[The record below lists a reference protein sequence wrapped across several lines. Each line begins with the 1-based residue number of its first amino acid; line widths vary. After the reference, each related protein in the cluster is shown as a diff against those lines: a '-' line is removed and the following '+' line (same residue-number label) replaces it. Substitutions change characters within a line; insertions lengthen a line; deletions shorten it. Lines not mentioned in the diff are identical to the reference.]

1 MIINKFYTSV
11 GCAELF
17 IALESENKSNFR
29 SEISAVVC
37 ELQTAIPANFKLVWV
52 RFHVSDI
59 ANQYAEIESATRELS
74 AMIAVTGQAPLS
86 GAHVA
91 VEAYAVDMAGTI
103 QCDDNSICKLDF
115 ENYSQ
120 LFFNLKNLKTTGSYD
135 QMAEEFAHAQKIIGS
150 YSGTLE
156 NNLHRTW
163 IYCRDI
169 DNNYAGLVNA
179 RRELFAVQG
188 MVADTHY
195 IASTGIEGQAYPHGR
210 LVRMDSFALFGHN
223 REQIAYLHALEN
235 LSPTHIYGVTF
246 ERATRVIYGD
256 RSNYYISGT
265 ASIDKDGNV
274 VHLCDV
280 EKQTER
286 LLDNVEALLAEGGG
300 TLSDLRQAAVYLRD
314 PADRAAVEK
323 VMSRRLSADTARV
336 MVRGSICR
344 PTWLVEM
351 DAIAVNA
358 NGNNSFKPLK

>member
-1 MIINKFYTSV
+1 MIINKFQTSV
-11 GCAELF
+11 GCSELF
-17 IALESENKSNFR
+17 IALESVNKSSFR
-29 SEISAVVC
+29 NEIAAVIC
-37 ELQTAIPANFKLVWV
+37 ELQTAIPSNFKLIWV

-91 VEAYAVDMAGTI
+91 VEAYAVDMTGTI

-120 LFFNLKNLKTTGSYD
+120 IFFNLKNLQSSGSYD
-135 QMAEEFAHAQKIIGS
+135 QMSEEFAYAEKVVGS

-169 DNNYAGLVNA
+169 DNNYAGLVNS
-179 RRELFAVQG
+179 RRELFTRHG

-195 IASTGIEGQAYPHGR
+195 ISSTGIEGQAYPHQR

-223 REQIAYLHALEN
+223 RDQISYLHALEN
-235 LSPTHIYGVTF
+235 LSPTHVYGVTF
-246 ERATRVIYGD
+246 ERATRIIYGD
-256 RSNYYISGT
+256 RSHYYISGT

-274 VHLCDV
+274 MYLCDV

-300 TLSDLRQAAVYLRD
+300 KLSDLRQAVVYLRD

-323 VMSRRLSADTARV
+323 VMSRRLSPDTARV

-351 DAIAVNA
+351 DAIAVNS
-358 NGNNSFKPLK
+358 NGNRSFKPLK

>member
-1 MIINKFYTSV
+1 MIINKFQTSA

-17 IALESENKSNFR
+17 IALESEAQSDFR
-29 SEISAVVC
+29 REISSVVC
-37 ELQTAIPANFKLVWV
+37 ELQTAIPANFKLVWI
-52 RFHVSDI
+52 RFHASDI
-59 ANQYAEIESATRELS
+59 ANQYAEIERAAKDLS

-86 GAHVA
+86 GAHIA
-91 VEAYAVDMAGTI
+91 VEAYAVDMTGTI
-103 QCDDNSICKLDF
+103 QCDDSNMCKLDF

-120 LFFNLKNLKTTGSYD
+120 IFFNLDKVQSAGSYD
-135 QMAEEFAHAQKIIGS
+135 QMAEEFAYAEKIIGS
-150 YSGTLE
+150 YSGTIE

-179 RRELFAVQG
+179 RRELFAQRG
-188 MVADTHY
+188 MTADTHY
-195 IASTGIEGQAYPHGR
+195 ISSTGIEGQSYPHDR
-210 LVRMDSFALFGHN
+210 LVRMDSFALFGHS
-223 REQIAYLHALEN
+223 REQISYLHALEN
-235 LSPTHIYGVTF
+235 LSPTHVYGVTF
-246 ERATRVIYGD
+246 ERATRIIYGD
-256 RSNYYISGT
+256 RSHYYISGT

-274 VHLCDV
+274 MYLCDV

-300 TLSDLRQAAVYLRD
+300 SLADLRQAAVYLRD

-323 VMSRRLSADTARV
+323 VMARRLSADTARV

-358 NGNNSFKPLK
+358 NGRNCFKPLK

>member
-1 MIINKFYTSV
+1 MIINKFQTSA

-17 IALESENKSNFR
+17 ITLESEAKGDFGR
-29 SEISAVVC
+29 EAVSVIC
-37 ELQTAIPANFKLVWV
+37 ELQTAVPANFKLVWV
-52 RFHVSDI
+52 RFHLSDI
-59 ANQYAEIESATRELS
+59 ANQYAEIENATRELS
-74 AMIAVTGQAPLS
+74 ALVAVTGQAPLS
-86 GAHVA
+86 GAHIA
-91 VEAYAVDMAGTI
+91 AEAYAVDMTGTI

-120 LFFNLKNLKTTGSYD
+120 IFFNLKQVHSSGSYA
-135 QMAEEFAHAQKIIGS
+135 QMEEEFSHAEKIIGS

-179 RRELFAVQG
+179 RRELFNNRG
-188 MVADTHY
+188 MTANTHY
-195 IASTGIEGQAYPHGR
+195 IASTGIEGQSYPHNR
-210 LVRMDSFALFGHN
+210 LVRMDSFALFGHK

-235 LSPTHIYGVTF
+235 LSPTHVYGVTF
-246 ERATRVIYGD
+246 ERATQIIYGD
-256 RSNYYISGT
+256 RSHYYISGT
-265 ASIDKDGNV
+265 ASIDKEGNV
-274 VHLCDV
+274 MHLCDV

-300 TLSDLRQAAVYLRD
+300 SLSDLRQAAVYLRD
-314 PADRAAVEK
+314 PADRNAVEK
-323 VMSRRLSADTARV
+323 VMARRLSHDTARV

-351 DAIAVNA
+351 DAIAVNS
-358 NGNNSFKPLK
+358 NGNDCFKPLK